1 MNFKKLILAIA
12 LVSMAIGVQ
21 AQTVGKT
28 ARYCNPLPMEV
39 GDGGQASGDVSV
51 FQWNGKY
58 YMFCTGG
65 GCWVSEDMLNWDY
78 HYVANVPVA
87 PDVVPYNGK
96 FYMTG
101 NSVKTFPALKVDGAC
116 LSIPISTSTKTT
128 SLIYSGLEWL
138 SAESIPSSSI
148 LKTSMNS

>member
-1 MNFKKLILAIA
+1 MSFKKLILSIA
-12 LVSMAIGVQ
+12 LVSMAFGVQ

-65 GCWVSEDMLNWDY
+65 GCWVSEDMLNWDF

-96 FYMTG
+96 FYMTA
-101 NSVKTFPALKVDGAC
+101 TA
-116 LSIPISTSTKTT
+116 
-128 SLIYSGLEWL
+128 
-138 SAESIPSSSI
+138 
-148 LKTSMNS
+148 

>member
-28 ARYCNPLPMEV
+28 ARYCNPLPMVV

-51 FQWNGKY
+51 FQWEGKY

-87 PDVVPYNGK
+87 PDVVPYNINARYYINTSSRDMAASIQPLAKK
-96 FYMTG
+96 FSASRLTA
-101 NSVKTFPALKVDGAC
+101 NRSADLFLKFK
-116 LSIPISTSTKTT
+116 PI
-128 SLIYSGLEWL
+128 LLW
-138 SAESIPSSSI
+138 ES
-148 LKTSMNS
+148 